1 MSSSVDES
9 LAKIISEEDFRKL
22 LQREIQGLLR
32 IRNFLQGLSGA
43 PTMKRF
49 YSCLMEEARELKNF
63 LDDFDARNNQ
73 RYAYL
78 TELVLS
84 LVSFSAVGYL
94 VRHVLMRYPRYHLR
108 DDRDHFIEYHKMA
121 EEVLSGCHGAI
132 LRLFDAVHR
141 ECVEELEIRIPE
153 DRVDEAS
160 FTDPLPRMHLPHT
173 VDDADE
179 KVESGEAPMVAT
191 MFLQLADQFEHLV
204 VSSDLEPG
212 AIVEFLAEQCT
223 EDHLRRWEAQIY
235 VVQRK
240 YDTVIKGSPIEGRED
255 RVRALRGHISMVLHH
270 FEMVRYQ
277 SHFLEHLREGI
288 RCRLSAGKLGEVIEW
303 DALVRQLY
311 EFSFG
316 KALHYIKQGRELA
329 KEILGKYTN
338 VLERE
343 LEVPGDVVLHAR
355 PASLIVGIVNYHG
368 TPVSLRVEGET
379 CDASSMIQ
387 VMMTVGRHSEARAV
401 TFLGDEKPLDHL
413 ELLFRHR
420 LGEGGLDGLPSELE
434 YLRG

>member
-1 MSSSVDES
+1 MPSSVDES
-9 LAKIISEEDFRKL
+9 LAKIISEDDFLKL

-32 IRNFLQGLSGA
+32 IHNFLEGLSGA

-108 DDRDHFIEYHKMA
+108 DDRDHFIEYHKKA
-121 EEVLSGCHGAI
+121 EDVLSGCHEAI
-132 LRLFDAVHR
+132 LRLFDAVHH
-141 ECVEELEIRIPE
+141 ECVEVLGIRIPE
-153 DRVDEAS
+153 GRTDETS
-160 FTDPLPRMHLPHT
+160 FTDLLPRMHLPHT
-173 VDDADE
+173 VDEADE

-191 MFLQLADQFEHLV
+191 MFLQFADQFEHLS

-212 AIVEFLAEQCT
+212 AIVEFLTDHCT

-235 VVQRK
+235 VIQRK

-255 RVRALRGHISMVLHH
+255 RVRSLRGHISMVLHH

-277 SHFLEHLREGI
+277 SHFIEHLREGI
-288 RCRLSAGKLGEVIEW
+288 RCRASAAKLGEVVAW

-311 EFSFG
+311 GFSFG
-316 KALHYIKQGRELA
+316 MALHYVKQGRGLA

-343 LEVPGDVVLHAR
+343 IFVPDGVVLHAR
-355 PASLIVGIVNYHG
+355 PASLIVAIVNYHG
-368 TPVSLRVEGET
+368 TPVSLRVSGET

-387 VMMTVGRHSEARAV
+387 VMMTVGRHSEARSV

-413 ELLFRHR
+413 ELLFQNG
-420 LGEGGLDGLPSELE
+420 LGESGLDDLPEDLA
-434 YLRG
+434 YLRS